1 LLHASGPFDSF
12 IYKFATS
19 FKYRSPR
26 ISTRCIRSFVGDSR
40 IANIFLY
47 KKSTENAAFDM
58 LLPTSWP
65 HPSAPCARHV
75 AVKLNPFEA
84 WHPHR
89 PFQNSAIK
97 MAFAPESGPIKRMP
111 LTALCSCPPR
121 ERTDFQ
127 IPNLRLPPTLFQNIS
142 NLYPPPFASFPHLS
156 SPVILA
162 SERRT
167 TGSLSRR
174 QVRRLH
180 QAASSGG
187 EVSSIHSTISWDRIC
202 FELRRCHLP
211 VR

>member
-1 LLHASGPFDSF
+1 LQHLSSIDLPGSRLGASDPLWGTVGLQTFF
-12 IYKFATS
+12 F
-19 FKYRSPR
+19 
-26 ISTRCIRSFVGDSR
+26 IRSQQKMLHLTCCCRQVG
-40 IANIFLY
+40 
-47 KKSTENAAFDM
+47 
-58 LLPTSWP
+58 PTRQ
-65 HPSAPCARHV
+65 RHV
-75 AVKLNPFEA
+75 LATLLSNSTPSKRGIHTVHFKTQPF
-84 WHPHR
+84 
-89 PFQNSAIK
+89 K